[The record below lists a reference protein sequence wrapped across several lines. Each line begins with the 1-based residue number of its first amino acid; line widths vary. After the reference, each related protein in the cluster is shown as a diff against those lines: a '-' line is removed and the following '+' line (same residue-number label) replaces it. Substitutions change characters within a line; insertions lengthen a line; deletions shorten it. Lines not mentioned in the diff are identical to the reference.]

1 MALSMKSQQ
10 PIENRVWQSYSH
22 CSEWNYRAS
31 VSFSGQPASL
41 PSWIAAGSKKK
52 KILPWSEIEGP
63 SLASAAFVTAIRML
77 PFTEVFYPFLKTW
90 QSH

>member
-1 MALSMKSQQ
+1 VQAFPSQGNQ
-10 PIENRVWQSYSH
+10 PLYLVGLLQ
-22 CSEWNYRAS
+22 
-31 VSFSGQPASL
+31 VL
-41 PSWIAAGSKKK
+41 KKK